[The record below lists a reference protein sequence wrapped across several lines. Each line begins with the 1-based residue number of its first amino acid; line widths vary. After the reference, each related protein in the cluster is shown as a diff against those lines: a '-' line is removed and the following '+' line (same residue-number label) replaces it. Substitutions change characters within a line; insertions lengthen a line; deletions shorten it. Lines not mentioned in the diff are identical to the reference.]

1 MQSYVEPPPCF
12 VYFLKKSYEKDC
24 EIWSAHK
31 NVISIASDV
40 AKQEPW
46 SVVSCDCMLRIEE
59 ETVLKVC
66 GNPKSESYDLHCG
79 RSLLFSVH
87 N

>member
-1 MQSYVEPPPCF
+1 MVQWSFSCWISLYEEPVELQSYVEPPPCF

-46 SVVSCDCMLRIEE
+46 SVVSCDCML
-59 ETVLKVC
+59 C
-66 GNPKSESYDLHCG
+66 
-79 RSLLFSVH
+79 
-87 N
+87 